1 MKHLTELKSTF
12 TSQSQTPIDN
22 PGWVLNITRNMIM
35 LCLRSAEIG
44 QLEGS
49 YFTETVTNPF
59 TGDVLVRK
67 DELVTADCLDRIF
80 RQNHTQVCVR
90 YQVPDWNELM
100 NITKRRKA
108 NQ

>member
-12 TSQSQTPIDN
+12 TSRSQAPIDN
-22 PGWVLNITRNMIM
+22 PGWVLNITRDMIT
-35 LCLRSAEIG
+35 LCVSSAEIA

-49 YFTETVTNPF
+49 YFTQTVTNPF
-59 TGDVLVRK
+59 TDDVLVRK
-67 DELVTADCLDRIF
+67 DELVTADCLDSIF

-100 NITKRRKA
+100 NTTRRRKA
-108 NQ
+108 HP